1 MLFFKSS
8 TAIEYIFASGVLGE
22 KKGASCG
29 INAWGFALR
38 FQVNMLK

>member
-22 KKGASCG
+22 KKGVRVELMPGGLLYGSKLIC
-29 INAWGFALR
+29 
-38 FQVNMLK
+38 